1 MVHVAK
7 DMVLAVMGMGV
18 VVLKDKSVVLNRA
31 CLRIK

>member
-18 VVLKDKSVVLNRA
+18 VVLNEKNGEQTSL
-31 CLRIK
+31 LMI